1 MSLKFAKSIELIE
14 LSLLMSAANLPDAD
28 GKSDS
33 KPRRYFLKYPKYIK
47 SFMRS
52 QINFWKT
59 FGLLIF
65 TESNVPHM
73 TIMRWIQQYAPI
85 IDEKIR
91 KYLKKTNDLWRLDE
105 TYIKIKG
112 KDAYLYRAV
121 DSEGSTI
128 YFYVSEKRDKEAAK
142 KFLRKAL
149 KGAHNQQP
157 RVITTDKYAATELA
171 IIEEQYY
178 GKFSCR
184 TGHRKTKYLNN

>member
-65 TESNVPHM
+65 TESNVPH
-73 TIMRWIQQYAPI
+73 I
-85 IDEKIR
+85 IKNIICQITCPSR
-91 KYLKKTNDLWRLDE
+91 KK
-105 TYIKIKG
+105 
-112 KDAYLYRAV
+112 
-121 DSEGSTI
+121 
-128 YFYVSEKRDKEAAK
+128 
-142 KFLRKAL
+142 
-149 KGAHNQQP
+149 Q
-157 RVITTDKYAATELA
+157 
-171 IIEEQYY
+171 
-178 GKFSCR
+178 
-184 TGHRKTKYLNN
+184 

>member
-1 MSLKFAKSIELIE
+1 
-14 LSLLMSAANLPDAD
+14 
-28 GKSDS
+28 
-33 KPRRYFLKYPKYIK
+33 
-47 SFMRS
+47 
-52 QINFWKT
+52 
-59 FGLLIF
+59 
-65 TESNVPHM
+65 
-73 TIMRWIQQYAPI
+73 MRWIQQYAPI